1 MPAEDPVGEL
11 DMAPFVTLDFAE
23 AVWRAGRT
31 AEARA
36 HVAAMHAAGCAALST
51 RAALITVG
59 AQAVVAADDGKAT
72 ELFERALA
80 DPDAQRWPWERA
92 RVQLAYGRRLRRGG
106 DPRAARTPLAAA
118 GETFER
124 LGAVPWVEQA
134 AVELKAT
141 GQGGARQGP
150 QPSAL
155 TAQELTIADL
165 AARGLTNKEIAAE
178 LSLSP
183 RTVSTH
189 LYRIFPKLGVAS
201 RAGLRDAING
211 VGSGE

>member
-1 MPAEDPVGEL
+1 VALDGLEPPLRDALRVGLGLGASAVPSPLAMANAALAE
-11 DMAPFVTLDFAE
+11 
-23 AVWRAGRT
+23 
-31 AEARA
+31 
-36 HVAAMHAAGCAALST
+36 LST

-59 AQAVVAADDGKAT
+59 AQGVVAPDDEQAAR
-72 ELFERALA
+72 LFERALA
-80 DPDAQRWPWERA
+80 HPDAQRWPWERA
-92 RVQLAYGRRLRRGG
+92 RVQLAYGRRLRRGR
-106 DPRAARTPLAAA
+106 DPRAARAPLAAA
-118 GETFER
+118 WETFER

-141 GQGGARQGP
+141 GQGGARQGGARHGP

-165 AARGLTNKEIAAE
+165 AARGLTNKEFAAE
-178 LSLSP
+178 LALSP